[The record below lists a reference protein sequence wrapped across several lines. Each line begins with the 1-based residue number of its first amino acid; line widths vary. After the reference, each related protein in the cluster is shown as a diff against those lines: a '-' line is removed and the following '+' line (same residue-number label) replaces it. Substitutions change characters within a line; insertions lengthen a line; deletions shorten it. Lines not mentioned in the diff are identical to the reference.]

1 MPSIAV
7 QSATTAVTAATSK
20 GRLTVTSNAYFF
32 PGTNA
37 WLAKDD
43 GTLSYRVRILACI
56 GTDTILVRRWPTKP
70 ADEFRVA
77 HDQENYGA
85 PGYGVSDVSA
95 FNGVASRLSMEAQ
108 TAPIDPTYAKR
119 VVP

>member
-7 QSATTAVTAATSK
+7 PAVSLAVSAATSA
-20 GRLTVTSNAYFF
+20 GVVTVASTTDLY

-37 WLAKDD
+37 WL
-43 GTLSYRVRILACI
+43 GLSNGNSAIRVRILKIINA
-56 GTDTILVRRWPTKP
+56 TTFLVRRWPTKP

-85 PGYGVSDVSA
+85 PNYGVSDVSA
-95 FNGVASRLSMEAQ
+95 YNGSSRISVERQ
-108 TAPIDPTYAKR
+108 TAPVDPAFSKR
-119 VVP
+119 IVP